1 MTTYASPRLTRFTL
15 QILISI
21 LFVAG
26 LIMFLV
32 SIIRI
37 IDYFSEQNQSESNS
51 TTVDQ
56 LDRQHLQTN
65 KQFDLLSEPRF
76 PSVRAPSVQSILALI
91 TISHA
96 IFGIIAITKEQISLI
111 SSYSFVLIIS
121 FCIKLILLFGISF
134 SLLFLFSI
142 FFFYKFQSTLS
153 YPITNKPI
161 N

>member
-1 MTTYASPRLTRFTL
+1 
-15 QILISI
+15 
-21 LFVAG
+21 
-26 LIMFLV
+26 MFLV

-56 LDRQHLQTN
+56 LDRQHLQAN